1 MCALQLMKITG
12 YTDDNF
18 QKPADGDPYTCMI
31 NPDSIKWNR
40 AVEYAEEQPPDS
52 STPSQRYK
60 HSPGDRLNFDIVIDC
75 TGIVDGTRTD
85 MTKETSALENIIFTY
100 QGAIHRPNY
109 VIVRWG
115 ENFSFRGVLTS
126 YDTSYTLFRPDG
138 TPLRAK
144 ISLGFSQYVSPSTR
158 KKKEKQESPDVT
170 HLVTVMEGNTL
181 PQLCDEVWNT
191 DKYCVQVA
199 KYNNLNKFR
208 NLKGVQQLIFPPII
222 QPS

>member
-1 MCALQLMKITG
+1 MCALQLLKITG
-12 YTDDNF
+12 YKDKDY
-18 QKPADGDPYTCMI
+18 QQAVSGDPYTVMI

-60 HSPGDRLNFDIVIDC
+60 HSPGDTLNFEIVIDC

-85 MTKETSALENIIFTY
+85 MTKETSTLENIIFTY
-100 QGAIHRPNY
+100 QGDIHRPNF

-115 ENFSFRGVLTS
+115 ANFSFRGVLTS
-126 YDTSYTLFRPDG
+126 YDTSFTLFRPDG

-170 HLVTVMEGNTL
+170 HYVTVHDGDTL
-181 PQLCDEVWNT
+181 PQLCNEVWNNESYT
-191 DKYCVQVA
+191 VQVA
-199 KYNNLNKFR
+199 KYNKLNKFR
-208 NLKGVQQLIFPPII
+208 NLNGIRQLIFPPII